1 MWVGTALSEPNG
13 LCRIKLLL
21 RDFDSSSEWEL
32 EPVHPKKKK
41 PILPAPLVLDLGE
54 LDAIEHPP
62 MSQDAPMLQVQASST
77 QSMSTPSSIGIDE
90 ALRTVLLAVAK
101 CEAKVE
107 EQQRILAQMLIIVK
121 KIEKKIMKDISAS
134 ALPDRSV
141 LDQTLPLKSYED
153 LQAFEGKLAADPDLK
168 LNLSH
173 GSLVTRKAGSHEVR
187 PTARQVAKHVG
198 SSPKTATIWV

>member
-21 RDFDSSSEWEL
+21 RDFDSSFEWEL

-90 ALRTVLLAVAK
+90 ELYIAFCYFLLELLR
-101 CEAKVE
+101 
-107 EQQRILAQMLIIVK
+107 
-121 KIEKKIMKDISAS
+121 AS
-134 ALPDRSV
+134 
-141 LDQTLPLKSYED
+141 
-153 LQAFEGKLAADPDLK
+153 
-168 LNLSH
+168 
-173 GSLVTRKAGSHEVR
+173 
-187 PTARQVAKHVG
+187 TARGGHYE
-198 SSPKTATIWV
+198 SPPQQHHETDPQPPTTTVTLASTRTR